1 MTRRAGIL
9 ALVGLALAIGL
20 FAFLHY
26 FEWETREV
34 TLPPRGEAS
43 YNPLFALGNTLR
55 ARGHEVVVRPTL
67 ELEAMALAPGELLL
81 LASDVRVIGADASAQ
96 LRDWIAA
103 GGHLVFVLPAAE
115 HARTPPLL
123 EALGVQLV
131 EAEGCLTWQAP
142 HAPRA
147 ARLCGSSG
155 LRTAGD
161 APVWRWGWADKN
173 GVTRMARGAVGEG
186 SWLALPELGF
196 LARRAL
202 RNRSN
207 ATLAWALLQPLLDAQ
222 RVHVVYAVDLP
233 PLHVLLVR
241 YGWPV
246 WVPALL
252 ALLAWL
258 WRRSQRL
265 GPLLPLAVPDRRALL
280 EHLRAA
286 GEFALRRRRGGA
298 LYAALRRRFD
308 ARLQREAPALAA
320 LQGEAQV
327 SALAAAWR
335 LDPARVRAAL
345 QPPDLAR
352 PEAFA
357 SAIRSLSQLQA
368 PR

>member
-20 FAFLHY
+20 YAFLHY
-26 FEWETREV
+26 FEWEERTI

-55 ARGHEVVVRPTL
+55 ARGHEVLVRPTL

-81 LASDVRVIGADASAQ
+81 LASDVRVLGADTSAA
-96 LRDWIAA
+96 LRDWIAS
-103 GGHLVFVLPAAE
+103 GGQLVFVLPEAE

-123 EALGVQLV
+123 EALGLQAV
-131 EAEGCLTWQAP
+131 EASGCLEWQAAQ
-142 HAPRA
+142 APRKA
-147 ARLCGSSG
+147 SLCGNG
-155 LRTAGD
+155 GVQPAAD
-161 APVWRWGWADKN
+161 ARPWKWGWSNKD
-173 GVTRMARGAVGEG
+173 GVTRMAQGELGDG
-186 SWLALPELGF
+186 SWLALPEIDF

-207 ATLAWALLQPLLDAQ
+207 AALAWALLQPLLDEQ

-246 WVPALL
+246 WLPALL

-265 GPLLPLAVPDRRALL
+265 GPLLPLAAPDRRALL

-286 GEFALRRRRGGA
+286 GEFALRRQRGGA

-308 ARLQREAPALAA
+308 ARLQRDAPALAA
-320 LQGEAQV
+320 LQGEAQIT
-327 SALAAAWR
+327 ALAAAWR

-345 QPPDLAR
+345 QPHDLAR

>member
-9 ALVGLALAIGL
+9 ALVGLALVIGL
-20 FAFLHY
+20 AAFVHY
-26 FEWETREV
+26 FEWEEREL

-43 YNPLFALGNTLR
+43 YNPLFALGTTLR
-55 ARGHEVVVRPTL
+55 ARGHDVQVRPTL

-81 LASDVRVIGADASAQ
+81 LASDVRVLGVEASAA
-96 LRDWIAA
+96 LRDWVAA
-103 GGHLVFVLPAAE
+103 GGRLVFALPDAE
-115 HARTPPLL
+115 RARTPPLL
-123 EALGVQLV
+123 EALGLQLV
-131 EAEGCLTWQAP
+131 ETEGCLEWQAP
-142 HAPRA
+142 QAPRP
-147 ARLCGSSG
+147 ARLCGRSG
-155 LRTAGD
+155 LQNGAD
-161 APVWRWGWADKN
+161 ARPWRWDWRDPQ
-173 GVTRMARGAVGEG
+173 GVTRMAQGELG
-186 SWLALPELGF
+186 TGTWLALPEIDF

-202 RNRSN
+202 RKRSN
-207 ATLAWALLQPLLDAQ
+207 AALAWALLQPLLGAG

-241 YGWPV
+241 HGWPV

-258 WRRSQRL
+258 WRRSQRF
-265 GPLLPLAVPDRRALL
+265 GPLLPLATPDRRALL

-286 GEFALRRRRGGA
+286 GEFALRRRHGGA
-298 LYAALRRRFD
+298 LYAALRRRFE
-308 ARLQREAPALAA
+308 ARLQRDAPALAA

-327 SALAAAWR
+327 VALAAAWR
-335 LDPARVRAAL
+335 IDPARVRAAL
-345 QPPDLAR
+345 QPSDLTR

>member
-9 ALVGLALAIGL
+9 ALVGLALAAGL
-20 FAFLHY
+20 YAFLHY
-26 FEWETREV
+26 FEWRVREIA
-34 TLPPRGEAS
+34 LPPRGEAS
-43 YNPLFALGNTLR
+43 YNPLYALGNTLR
-55 ARGHEVVVRPTL
+55 ARGHVVVVRPTL
-67 ELEAMALAPGELLL
+67 ELEAMALAPGEVLL
-81 LASDVRVIGADASAQ
+81 LASDVRVLGADASAA
-96 LRDWIAA
+96 LRDWIES
-103 GGHLVFVLPAAE
+103 GGRLVFVLPQSD

-123 EALGVQLV
+123 EALGVRLV
-131 EAEGCLTWQAP
+131 EADGCLRWQAEQ
-142 HAPRA
+142 APRP

-155 LRTAGD
+155 IRAAG
-161 APVWRWGWADKN
+161 AASPWRWAWADAD
-173 GVTRMARGAVGEG
+173 GVVRMAQGEIG
-186 SWLALPELGF
+186 DGRWLALPELDF

-207 ATLAWALLQPLLDAQ
+207 ATLAWALLQPLLGEE

-241 YGWPV
+241 HGWPV
-246 WVPALL
+246 WIPLLL

-265 GPLLPLAVPDRRALL
+265 GPLLPLAAPDRRALL

-286 GEFALRRRRGGA
+286 GEFALRRKRGGA

-308 ARLQREAPALAA
+308 ARLQRESPVLAA

-327 SALAAAWR
+327 DALAAAWR

-345 QPPDLAR
+345 QPPDLGR

-357 SAIRSLSQLQA
+357 AAIRSLSQLQA

>member
-9 ALVGLALAIGL
+9 ALVGLALSIGL
-20 FAFLHY
+20 AAFLHY
-26 FEWETREV
+26 FEWEEREIN
-34 TLPPRGEAS
+34 LPPRGEAS
-43 YNPLFALGNTLR
+43 YNPLFALATTLR
-55 ARGHEVVVRPTL
+55 ARGHDVQVRPTL
-67 ELEAMALAPGELLL
+67 ELEEMALAPGELLL
-81 LASDVRVIGADASAQ
+81 LASDVRVLGDETSTA
-96 LRDWIAA
+96 LRDWVAA
-103 GGHLVFVLPAAE
+103 GGRLVFELPPSE
-115 HARTPPLL
+115 PARTPPLL
-123 EALGVQLV
+123 AALGLQLL
-131 EAEGCLTWQAP
+131 ESAGCLEWQAP
-142 HAPRA
+142 QATRK
-147 ARLCGSSG
+147 ARLCGPSG
-155 LRTAGD
+155 LENAVD
-161 APVWRWGWADKN
+161 ARPRRWGWSDAQ
-173 GVTRMARGAVGEG
+173 GVTRMAQGERGAGT
-186 SWLALPELGF
+186 WLALPQIDF

-207 ATLAWALLQPLLDAQ
+207 ATLAWALLQPLLGAG

-241 YGWPV
+241 HGWPV

-258 WRRSQRL
+258 WRRSQRF
-265 GPLLPLAVPDRRALL
+265 GPLLPLATPDRRALL

-298 LYAALRRRFD
+298 LYAALRRRFE

-327 SALAAAWR
+327 VALAAAWR
-335 LDPARVRAAL
+335 IDPARVRAAL

-357 SAIRSLSQLQA
+357 GAIRSLSQLQA